1 MPLRVRCPGCESLY
15 RLSDHLLGKTVRCKS
30 CSVTF
35 KVADVLDAATED
47 VPMPK
52 AAAKRATVPP
62 ADDDDL
68 EAAPVEAETD
78 AIEDETPEEK
88 PKRKGKPEKPKSGRK
103 RSPVMLLLIGIGVLV
118 VGGGAAAWLLG
129 YFSPSQPLKA
139 PQSQPKGI
147 SQPKQQGGAK
157 NTGKAP
163 DGGEDAKDEMEKKD
177 NPAKDEPLPT
187 ENISYVNH
195 VKPFLTNYCG
205 KCHGAK
211 MPKAGINLASFEGI
225 MRGGKGKQPILL
237 PGDPDQSAL
246 VLAVEHKG
254 RHNMPPPKEK
264 AQPSE
269 AQKEMLR
276 KWVSEG
282 AKDDST
288 KAGAW
293 LPENAVPGRQLADTT
308 LVTFGLPGD
317 PHHLPRQAQEQIDFH
332 LSELS
337 FAQKV
342 TDSMH

>member
-1 MPLRVRCPGCESLY
+1 MPVRVHCPGCESLY
-15 RLSDHLLGKTVRCKS
+15 RLSDHLLAKTVRCKS

-35 KVADVLDAATED
+35 KVADALDEAAEE
-47 VPMPK
+47 VPTPK
-52 AAAKRATVPP
+52 ASAKRVTVPP
-62 ADDDDL
+62 ADDDDDL
-68 EAAPVEAETD
+68 QAAPVDAETD

-88 PKRKGKPEKPKSGRK
+88 PRSKGKSEKPKSGRK
-103 RSPVMLLLIGIGVLV
+103 RSPVMLLLLIGLGVVV
-118 VGGGAAAWLLG
+118 VGGGAAAYFLG
-129 YFSPSQPLKA
+129 LFGSSQPTKA
-139 PQSQPKGI
+139 PQSKPKGI
-147 SQPKQQGGAK
+147 AQPKQQGGAK
-157 NTGKAP
+157 KAAKAP
-163 DGGEDAKDEMEKKD
+163 DAGEDAKDEMEKKD
-177 NPAKDEPLPT
+177 NPTKDEPLPT

-237 PGDPDQSAL
+237 PGDPDKSSL

-264 AQPSE
+264 AQPNE

-293 LPENAVPGRQLADTT
+293 LPGNAVPARQSADTA
-308 LVTFGLPGD
+308 LVTFVLPGN
-317 PHHLPRQAQEQIDFH
+317 PHHLRAGPA
-332 LSELS
+332 
-337 FAQKV
+337 
-342 TDSMH
+342 TN